1 MERGFI
7 MKLDKNK
14 IITSLTLLGFCVAVY
29 TVIVCAWVGAEY
41 LLEGAVHMGRVDQF
55 FAVAG
60 AYYLTRDM
68 YRFDRKYG
76 KKFKRGAHE
85 K

>member
-1 MERGFI
+1 

-14 IITSLTLLGFCVAVY
+14 IITSLTLLVMCVVVY
-29 TVIVCAWVGAEY
+29 AVIVCAWVGAEY
-41 LLEGAVHMGRVDQF
+41 LIEGEVHMGQVDKF

-76 KKFKRGAHE
+76 KKFKRGSHE

>member
-1 MERGFI
+1 

-14 IITSLTLLGFCVAVY
+14 IITSLTLLVVCVVVHA
-29 TVIVCAWVGAEY
+29 VIVCAWVGAEY
-41 LLEGAVHMGRVDQF
+41 LIEGAVHMGRVDNF

-76 KKFKRGAHE
+76 KKFKRGSHE